1 MIHNLENEVLMTN
14 NNRSYPV
21 SVKRLSV
28 IIFIFLLFAPNALT
42 AQELPI
48 DDPKDIFQPVVA
60 RKGMVSS
67 ANMYATEAGL
77 QVLKEGGNAV
87 DAAVTVGF
95 TLAVTFPRAGNLG
108 GGGFMLIHMADP
120 KKVVAIDYRE
130 RAPKAASRDMFLD
143 EKGNVDSEKSL
154 HSLLAVGVPGTVAGL
169 ALALDKYG
177 TISLER
183 ALRPAIELAEKGFPM
198 DSELRR
204 SLISVKDRMM
214 ASTASMKIFYKDGGA
229 SYEKGEVFR
238 QKDLAWSL
246 GQIAKHGPDAFYKG
260 KIAEKIVHYMKGEAG
275 LITLEDLASYNP
287 VIREPVYGTYRGYDI
302 YSMPP
307 PSSGGVHLIQML
319 NILERFPRGLY
330 GHNTAK
336 TIHTLVETMKLAF
349 ADRSKYLGDP
359 DFVAVPVAGLIS
371 KDYASELQRKLNTER
386 ATPSGKISPGTPS
399 RNKEGVDTTHFSVID
414 IHGNAVSNTYTLN
427 FSYGTKLTV
436 PGTGILLNNEMDD
449 FSSKPGVPNAYGLTG
464 GEYNSIEP
472 EKRMLSSMTPTIV
485 LKDNKLYLITGS
497 PGGSRII
504 TAVLQIIL
512 NVVDFDMNIAA
523 ATNAVR
529 VHHQWLPDE
538 VVVEEGLNG
547 DAVRLLREMGHRVL
561 IGNTIGSTES
571 VMKIGD
577 FLYGASDPRTPGSLT
592 EGY

>member
-1 MIHNLENEVLMTN
+1 MKSDA
-14 NNRSYPV
+14 RSYLND
-21 SVKRLSV
+21 VKAISV
-28 IIFIFLLFAPNALT
+28 IIFIFLWFASHGST
-42 AQELPI
+42 AQRLPI
-48 DDPKDIFQPVVA
+48 YDGKDIFHPVVA
-60 RKGMVSS
+60 RNGMVSS
-67 ANMYATEAGL
+67 ANKYATEAGL

-108 GGGFMLIHMADP
+108 GGGFMLIYMAAP

-130 RAPKAASRDMFLD
+130 KAPKAAWRDMFLD
-143 EKGNVDSEKSL
+143 ENGNVDTEKSL

-183 ALRPAIELAEKGFPM
+183 ASRPAIELAEKGFPM

-204 SLISVKDRMM
+204 SLIGVKSRMM
-214 ASTASMKIFYKDGGA
+214 SSDASMKVFYGQGGA
-229 SYEKGEVFR
+229 PYDEGDAFQ

-246 GQIAKHGPDAFYKG
+246 GQISKHGPDAFYKG
-260 KIAEKIVHYMKGEAG
+260 KIAEKIVECMKVGGG
-275 LITLEDLASYNP
+275 LITLDDLASYKP
-287 VIREPVYGTYRGYDI
+287 VIREPVHGTYRGYDV

-319 NILERFPRGLY
+319 NVIEKFPKGLY

-359 DFVAVPVAGLIS
+359 DFVMVPVAALIS
-371 KDYASELQRKLNTER
+371 KDYASELHSKLNTER
-386 ATPSGKISPGTPS
+386 ATPSDEISPGTPGS
-399 RNKEGVDTTHFSVID
+399 NKKGVDTTHFSVID
-414 IHGNAVSNTYTLN
+414 RYGNAVSNTYTLN

-449 FSSKPGVPNAYGLTG
+449 FSSKPGAPNAYGLIG

-485 LKDNKLYLITGS
+485 LRNDKPYLATGS

-512 NVVDFDMNIAA
+512 NVLDFDMNIAA

-538 VVVEEGLNG
+538 VVIEKGLNG
-547 DAVRLLREMGHRVL
+547 DAVRLLREMGHGVV

-592 EGY
+592 LGF